1 MDDGSEAT
9 APSESS
15 NQTKKKKKKKKSK
28 KNKRNGMAKGAW
40 DAVAAVCWLGVAV
53 AILRRHLKFRKS
65 KSEVGY
71 MLAFMAFGLSDFIET
86 SGTTLLLLL
95 FKGACLLAILA
106 CRKSIR
112 PLYQNPAF

>member
-1 MDDGSEAT
+1 MFDLYQVCNFLLINTRDDSL
-9 APSESS
+9 
-15 NQTKKKKKKKKSK
+15 
-28 KNKRNGMAKGAW
+28 GAVKW
-40 DAVAAVCWLGVAV
+40 PYLIFNAGGAVCWLGVAV